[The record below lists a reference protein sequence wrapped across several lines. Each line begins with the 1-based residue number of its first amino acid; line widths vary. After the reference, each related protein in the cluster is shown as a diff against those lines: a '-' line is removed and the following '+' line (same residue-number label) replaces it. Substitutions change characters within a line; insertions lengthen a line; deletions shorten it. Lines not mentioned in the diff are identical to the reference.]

1 MGSKILEYMQSTF
14 KENMEFISIENAAH
28 LVPIDAPKEVVKIIK
43 ETIGKWL

>member
-1 MGSKILEYMQSTF
+1 MQSTF

-28 LVPIDAPKEVVKIIK
+28 HVPIDAPKEVVKIIK